1 MTTENLTEQNFIPFA
16 LFHYFSDEHINIE
29 EFTKSLKT
37 ITYINRLLKKDDNV
51 NHRLILNHI
60 IITSNTFGVK
70 PTVDMLLF
78 KISEDRHI
86 KILTYLYFLNYL
98 SELEMLEINI
108 DRELLRILEIL

>member
-1 MTTENLTEQNFIPFA
+1 MTKEKLTEQNFMAFA
-16 LFHYFSDEHINIE
+16 LYNYFSDEHINTE

-78 KISEDRHI
+78 KISKDRHP
-86 KILTYLYFLNYL
+86 KIRTYLFFLNYL
-98 SELEMLEINI
+98 SDFEASKNELDE
-108 DRELLRILEIL
+108 ELLKMLKNI

>member
-1 MTTENLTEQNFIPFA
+1 MTTENLTEQNFITFA
-16 LFHYFSDEHINIE
+16 LYNYFSDEHINIE

-70 PTVDMLLF
+70 PTVEMLLF
-78 KISEDRHI
+78 KISKDRHI
-86 KILTYLYFLNYL
+86 KIRTYLYFLNYL
-98 SELEMLEINI
+98 YEEDAMDIDEELM
-108 DRELLRILEIL
+108 DILKTV